1 MKLIK
6 KKNKL
11 IFEFEEDEKGIMVTT
26 RVSGKLKMDHIV
38 CAKQV
43 IDNKIKELQKQCQKQ
58 KKVN

>member
-1 MKLIK
+1 MIIK

-11 IFEFEEDEKGIMVTT
+11 IFEFEEDERGILVTT

-43 IDNKIKELQKQCQKQ
+43 IDNKIKELQNNAKNKRR
-58 KKVN
+58 